1 MSYPKKQGLYDP
13 KNEKENC
20 GIGFVAN
27 MKGRATHEII
37 RQGIEVLNKLEH
49 RGACG
54 SDPLTGD
61 GAGLLIQMPHKF
73 FKSQCPKIDIELP
86 EQGKYGTGLVFFPKD
101 VRIHSFLDIF
111 NKIIKQEG
119 LSLLGWRK
127 VPVDN
132 TTIGHVAREAE
143 PEIWQPFIAQ
153 GENPIDQEE
162 LERRLYKVRK
172 LVGKEI
178 HYAGEAEYFVSF
190 YICSLSTRTFCYKGQ
205 LMSNQLET
213 YFLDLKDPEIESALA
228 LVHSRYSTNT
238 FPSWGRAQPMRLI
251 AHNGEI
257 NTVRGNQNWMR
268 AREGMFDND
277 LFPEIDKILPVI
289 APGGSDS
296 ADFDHA
302 LEMLALTGRSL
313 PHAIMM
319 MIPEPWSGHESM
331 TEEKKGFYEFHAS
344 MMEPWDGP
352 ASIAFTNGEMI
363 GAILDRNGLRPS
375 RYIVTKDDL
384 VVMASE
390 VGVLPID
397 ESNIFFKGR
406 LEPGKMF
413 LVDLK
418 EGRIITDDEIKKQIS
433 TRKPYSKWIKENQ
446 INLADLPASKKTL
459 EVDVDSLRKRQI
471 AFGYTKEDIKFIISS
486 MIAQGEEPTGSM
498 GNDTPLAVLS
508 QRPQLL
514 FHYFK
519 QLFAQVTNPAVDS
532 IREELVM
539 SMDITLGEEKN
550 LLSESPSHCR
560 KLKLSHPILTVEEIE
575 KIKSIDQNDL
585 KSAVLP
591 TTFPVTEK
599 SGALKKAMDNLCSQ
613 VSKCIENGATII
625 VLSDRGVDDR
635 NAAIPSLLAVSG
647 VHHHLLQNKT
657 RTKVGLV
664 IESGEPKEMMHFAL
678 LIGYG
683 AGGVCPYLAYETA
696 LETVKENIFVKDVKP
711 ELAVSNYIKSTRK
724 GLFKI
729 IAKMGIST
737 IQSYRGAQIFEAVG
751 LNDEFVSQFFTGTP
765 SRVGGAGIDIIERE
779 VLSRHQLA
787 YAKVHHLPDTLDA
800 GGSYHWRR
808 GGEEHMINPN
818 SIALLQH
825 ATRSN
830 DYGLFKK
837 FSRNADEENTRRC
850 TLRGLMKFK
859 KRNSISIEEV
869 EPVSEITN
877 RFCTGAMSIGSI
889 SREAHETLAI
899 AMNRLGGKSNTGE
912 GGEDPIR
919 NILDSN
925 GDSRRSKIKQVASGR
940 FGVNSYYLANADEIQ
955 IKVAQGAKPGEGG
968 QLPGHKVS
976 EYIAKIRNST
986 PGVTLISPPPH
997 HDIYSIED
1005 LQQLIF
1011 DLHNA
1016 NPVADVSVKLV
1027 AEVGVGT
1034 IAAGVSK
1041 ARAEGV
1047 LISGHDGGTGASPQT
1062 SIKHAGLPWEL
1073 GLSETQQVL
1082 VLNDLRGRIR
1092 VQVDGQFK
1100 TGRDVVIG
1108 GMLGADEIGFS
1119 TITLITMG
1127 CVMMRKCHLNTCS
1140 VGVATQDPELRK
1152 KFSGI
1157 PDHVVN
1163 LFTFIAMEVR
1173 EVMADLGFRKF
1184 EDLIGRVDCL
1194 EARDAVEHWK
1204 SKGVDVGN
1212 ILHRPEV
1219 PDTVATHNTS
1229 KQDLS
1234 VDLDGALDYKLIN
1247 DATKSFDS
1255 KESVQLEYRI
1265 TNTQR
1270 AVGAMLS
1277 YKISKK
1283 FGEEGLPEDT
1293 IAINFKGS
1301 AGQSF
1306 GAFLANGVTFN
1317 LLGDANDYVGKC
1329 LSGGKIIISPP
1340 PESTIIPEEN
1350 IIAGNVIL
1358 YGATGGKI
1366 FLRGLVGER
1375 FCVRN
1380 SGGEAVVEGVG
1391 DHGCEYMT
1399 GGTVVVLGETGRNFA
1414 AGMSGGI
1421 AFVLDRNKKF
1431 DLHCNKGLV
1440 DLVPVEED
1448 EDAEQLKAL
1457 ILEHYQYTKST
1468 VAKKIL
1474 DEWEETL
1481 GQFVKVFP
1489 RDYKRVL
1496 MERKQ
1501 KILKE
1506 AS

>member
-1 MSYPKKQGLYDP
+1 
-13 KNEKENC
+13 
-20 GIGFVAN
+20 
-27 MKGRATHEII
+27 
-37 RQGIEVLNKLEH
+37 
-49 RGACG
+49 
-54 SDPLTGD
+54 
-61 GAGLLIQMPHKF
+61 
-73 FKSQCPKIDIELP
+73 
-86 EQGKYGTGLVFFPKD
+86 
-101 VRIHSFLDIF
+101 
-111 NKIIKQEG
+111 
-119 LSLLGWRK
+119 
-127 VPVDN
+127 
-132 TTIGHVAREAE
+132 
-143 PEIWQPFIAQ
+143 
-153 GENPIDQEE
+153 
-162 LERRLYKVRK
+162 
-172 LVGKEI
+172 
-178 HYAGEAEYFVSF
+178 
-190 YICSLSTRTFCYKGQ
+190 
-205 LMSNQLET
+205 
-213 YFLDLKDPEIESALA
+213 
-228 LVHSRYSTNT
+228 
-238 FPSWGRAQPMRLI
+238 
-251 AHNGEI
+251 
-257 NTVRGNQNWMR
+257 
-268 AREGMFDND
+268 
-277 LFPEIDKILPVI
+277 
-289 APGGSDS
+289 
-296 ADFDHA
+296 
-302 LEMLALTGRSL
+302 
-313 PHAIMM
+313 
-319 MIPEPWSGHESM
+319 
-331 TEEKKGFYEFHAS
+331 
-344 MMEPWDGP
+344 
-352 ASIAFTNGEMI
+352 
-363 GAILDRNGLRPS
+363 
-375 RYIVTKDDL
+375 
-384 VVMASE
+384 
-390 VGVLPID
+390 
-397 ESNIFFKGR
+397 
-406 LEPGKMF
+406 
-413 LVDLK
+413 
-418 EGRIITDDEIKKQIS
+418 
-433 TRKPYSKWIKENQ
+433 
-446 INLADLPASKKTL
+446 
-459 EVDVDSLRKRQI
+459 
-471 AFGYTKEDIKFIISS
+471 
-486 MIAQGEEPTGSM
+486 
-498 GNDTPLAVLS
+498 
-508 QRPQLL
+508 
-514 FHYFK
+514 
-519 QLFAQVTNPAVDS
+519 
-532 IREELVM
+532 
-539 SMDITLGEEKN
+539 
-550 LLSESPSHCR
+550 
-560 KLKLSHPILTVEEIE
+560 
-575 KIKSIDQNDL
+575 
-585 KSAVLP
+585 
-591 TTFPVTEK
+591 
-599 SGALKKAMDNLCSQ
+599 
-613 VSKCIENGATII
+613 
-625 VLSDRGVDDR
+625 
-635 NAAIPSLLAVSG
+635 
-647 VHHHLLQNKT
+647 
-657 RTKVGLV
+657 
-664 IESGEPKEMMHFAL
+664 
-678 LIGYG
+678 
-683 AGGVCPYLAYETA
+683 
-696 LETVKENIFVKDVKP
+696 
-711 ELAVSNYIKSTRK
+711 
-724 GLFKI
+724 
-729 IAKMGIST
+729 
-737 IQSYRGAQIFEAVG
+737 
-751 LNDEFVSQFFTGTP
+751 
-765 SRVGGAGIDIIERE
+765 
-779 VLSRHQLA
+779 
-787 YAKVHHLPDTLDA
+787 
-800 GGSYHWRR
+800 
-808 GGEEHMINPN
+808 MINPN

-859 KRNSISIEEV
+859 KRNPISIEEV
-869 EPVSEITN
+869 EPVAAITN

-919 NILDSN
+919 NVIDSN

-1119 TITLITMG
+1119 TIALITMG
-1127 CVMMRKCHLNTCS
+1127 CIMMRKCHLNTCS

-1163 LFTFIAMEVR
+1163 LFIFIAMEVR
-1173 EVMADLGFRKF
+1173 EVMAELGFRKF

-1194 EARDAVEHWK
+1194 EAGDAVEHWK

-1219 PDTVATHNTS
+1219 PDTVAIHNIS

-1234 VDLDGALDYKLIN
+1234 VDLDDALDHKLIN
-1247 DATKSFDS
+1247 EVTKAFDT
-1255 KESVQLEYRI
+1255 KESVQLDHKI

-1277 YKISKK
+1277 YQISKK
-1283 FGEEGLPEDT
+1283 FGEEGLPDDT
-1293 IAINFKGS
+1293 ITINFKGS

-1329 LSGGKIIISPP
+1329 LSGGKIIISPS

-1440 DLVPVEED
+1440 DLVPVEEG
-1448 EDAEQLKAL
+1448 EDVDQLKGL
-1457 ILEHYQYTKST
+1457 IQEHYQYTEST

-1489 RDYKRVL
+1489 RDYKQVL

-1501 KILKE
+1501 KIFKE

>member
-1 MSYPKKQGLYDP
+1 
-13 KNEKENC
+13 
-20 GIGFVAN
+20 
-27 MKGRATHEII
+27 
-37 RQGIEVLNKLEH
+37 
-49 RGACG
+49 
-54 SDPLTGD
+54 
-61 GAGLLIQMPHKF
+61 
-73 FKSQCPKIDIELP
+73 
-86 EQGKYGTGLVFFPKD
+86 
-101 VRIHSFLDIF
+101 
-111 NKIIKQEG
+111 
-119 LSLLGWRK
+119 
-127 VPVDN
+127 
-132 TTIGHVAREAE
+132 
-143 PEIWQPFIAQ
+143 
-153 GENPIDQEE
+153 
-162 LERRLYKVRK
+162 
-172 LVGKEI
+172 
-178 HYAGEAEYFVSF
+178 
-190 YICSLSTRTFCYKGQ
+190 
-205 LMSNQLET
+205 
-213 YFLDLKDPEIESALA
+213 
-228 LVHSRYSTNT
+228 
-238 FPSWGRAQPMRLI
+238 
-251 AHNGEI
+251 
-257 NTVRGNQNWMR
+257 
-268 AREGMFDND
+268 
-277 LFPEIDKILPVI
+277 
-289 APGGSDS
+289 
-296 ADFDHA
+296 
-302 LEMLALTGRSL
+302 
-313 PHAIMM
+313 
-319 MIPEPWSGHESM
+319 
-331 TEEKKGFYEFHAS
+331 
-344 MMEPWDGP
+344 
-352 ASIAFTNGEMI
+352 
-363 GAILDRNGLRPS
+363 
-375 RYIVTKDDL
+375 
-384 VVMASE
+384 
-390 VGVLPID
+390 
-397 ESNIFFKGR
+397 
-406 LEPGKMF
+406 
-413 LVDLK
+413 
-418 EGRIITDDEIKKQIS
+418 
-433 TRKPYSKWIKENQ
+433 
-446 INLADLPASKKTL
+446 
-459 EVDVDSLRKRQI
+459 
-471 AFGYTKEDIKFIISS
+471 
-486 MIAQGEEPTGSM
+486 
-498 GNDTPLAVLS
+498 
-508 QRPQLL
+508 
-514 FHYFK
+514 
-519 QLFAQVTNPAVDS
+519 
-532 IREELVM
+532 
-539 SMDITLGEEKN
+539 
-550 LLSESPSHCR
+550 
-560 KLKLSHPILTVEEIE
+560 
-575 KIKSIDQNDL
+575 
-585 KSAVLP
+585 
-591 TTFPVTEK
+591 
-599 SGALKKAMDNLCSQ
+599 
-613 VSKCIENGATII
+613 
-625 VLSDRGVDDR
+625 
-635 NAAIPSLLAVSG
+635 
-647 VHHHLLQNKT
+647 
-657 RTKVGLV
+657 
-664 IESGEPKEMMHFAL
+664 
-678 LIGYG
+678 
-683 AGGVCPYLAYETA
+683 
-696 LETVKENIFVKDVKP
+696 
-711 ELAVSNYIKSTRK
+711 
-724 GLFKI
+724 
-729 IAKMGIST
+729 
-737 IQSYRGAQIFEAVG
+737 
-751 LNDEFVSQFFTGTP
+751 
-765 SRVGGAGIDIIERE
+765 
-779 VLSRHQLA
+779 
-787 YAKVHHLPDTLDA
+787 
-800 GGSYHWRR
+800 
-808 GGEEHMINPN
+808 MINPN

-919 NILDSN
+919 NTLDSN

-1219 PDTVATHNTS
+1219 PDTVATHNIS

-1234 VDLDGALDYKLIN
+1234 VDLDGALDHKLIN

-1399 GGTVVVLGETGRNFA
+1399 GGTVVVLGKTGRNFA